1 MCSPRLCSTWYPRVF
16 RRCQSP
22 SFISDVASVPLPDP
36 LLALPSALPALA
48 TGALDSLSTAS
59 TWAPRARPT
68 RAHTRSPVS
77 QSQGVTR
84 WTGGQRPLPER
95 PRCGTVRLPSSTCLS
110 VGPCSTRAGESCG
123 AQTSPPAQ
131 WQPEL
136 VRPPGEAMVMGLWG
150 LQGGPMWRPRWCPGS
165 LWTPGPPWP
174 SEAVR
179 AGECA
184 CLGDLGRVLGR
195 GGELGL

>member
-1 MCSPRLCSTWYPRVF
+1 MPLNPPTTAVRQEGTGPYG
-16 RRCQSP
+16 CQLSQDKD
-22 SFISDVASVPLPDP
+22 SEET
-36 LLALPSALPALA
+36 LLQIL
-48 TGALDSLSTAS
+48 
-59 TWAPRARPT
+59 
-68 RAHTRSPVS
+68 
-77 QSQGVTR
+77 Q
-84 WTGGQRPLPER
+84 
-95 PRCGTVRLPSSTCLS
+95 
-110 VGPCSTRAGESCG
+110 SCG